1 MQRYLLAV
9 DAFSAWVGKTFA
21 WCIFILVALTAYD
34 VFARYIFNNPTG
46 FAFDLSYYL
55 YATLFM
61 VGGAYA
67 LSRGQH
73 VRGDIF
79 YRLWPVR
86 VQATVEIVL
95 MLLLFFPAIIALISS
110 GWQFFYPSFV
120 IQERTQT
127 SFVALPLWPLKF
139 VIPFAGALMLIQGIV
154 EFIRAIIAF
163 RTRVWPQRLA
173 DVEETETALAQQ
185 SQL

>member
-9 DAFSAWVGKTFA
+9 DRFSAWVGKTFA
-21 WCIFILVALTAYD
+21 WCIFILVVLTAYD
-34 VFARYIFNNPTG
+34 VFARYVFNNPTG

-86 VQATVEIVL
+86 VQASVEIVL

-110 GWQFFYPSFV
+110 GWQFFYPSLI

-127 SFVALPLWPLKF
+127 SFVALPLYPLKF
-139 VIPFAGALMLIQGIV
+139 VIPFAGVLMLIQGHV
-154 EFIRAIIAF
+154 EFIRAIIAY
-163 RTRVWPQRLA
+163 RTRVWPRRLA
-173 DVEETETALAQQ
+173 DVEETETALAHQE
-185 SQL
+185 QL

>member
-9 DAFSAWVGKTFA
+9 DRFSAWVGKTFA
-21 WCIFILVALTAYD
+21 WLVLILVCLTSYD
-34 VFARYIFNNPTG
+34 VFARYVFRNPTG
-46 FAFDLSYYL
+46 FAFDISYYL

-86 VQATVEIVL
+86 VQASVEITL
-95 MLLLFFPAIIALISS
+95 MLLFFFPAVIALVSS
-110 GWQFFYPSFV
+110 GWQFFYPSLL

-127 SFVALPLWPLKF
+127 SFVSLPLYPLKF
-139 VIPFAGALMLIQGIV
+139 VIPFAGALMLIQGVV

-163 RTRVWPQRLA
+163 RTRAWPPRLA
-173 DVEETETALAQQ
+173 DVEETETALAQTE
-185 SQL
+185 QL